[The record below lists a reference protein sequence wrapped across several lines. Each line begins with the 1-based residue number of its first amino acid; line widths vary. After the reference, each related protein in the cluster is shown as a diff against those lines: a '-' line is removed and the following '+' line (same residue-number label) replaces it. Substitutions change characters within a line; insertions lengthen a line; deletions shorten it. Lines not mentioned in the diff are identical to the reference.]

1 MDWQALAGLT
11 LGADLVAVSSSVA
24 SGNEDGLRSDP
35 QPGQPAKTAD
45 WHVPGYATVNLRA
58 AFSVNKHFE
67 VYARVA
73 NLFDRRYETYGQLAN
88 NVFPGGSLV
97 QPHVAPGDSATALFV
112 APGAP
117 RSVWLGVVY
126 RM

>member
-1 MDWQALAGLT
+1 M
-11 LGADLVAVSSSVA
+11 
-24 SGNEDGLRSDP
+24 
-35 QPGQPAKTAD
+35 
-45 WHVPGYATVNLRA
+45 
-58 AFSVNKHFE
+58 NKRFE

-88 NVFPGGSLV
+88 NVFPSGSLV

-112 APGAP
+112 ARERRAAL
-117 RSVWLGVVY
+117 WLGVVY